1 MERVAEQLVMVL
13 RDNPNKHLVE
23 HAEKRGGFKV
33 KLSDPG
39 KNIAQFYNSWFL

>member
-13 RDNPNKHLVE
+13 RASPNKDLVE
-23 HAEKRGGFKV
+23 HAEKKGSFKV

-39 KNIAQFYNSWFL
+39 MNCPSFII